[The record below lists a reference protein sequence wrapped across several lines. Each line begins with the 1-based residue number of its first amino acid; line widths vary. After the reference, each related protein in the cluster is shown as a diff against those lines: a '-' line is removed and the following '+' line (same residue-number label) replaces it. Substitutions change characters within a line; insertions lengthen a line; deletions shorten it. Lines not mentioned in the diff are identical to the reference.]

1 MSPISKCCSKFDT
14 SVANDVIQSLIADDK
29 KINDT
34 EDFENETRLN
44 YDNSI
49 VILNATAKW
58 TQNQNNNTLEKI
70 NLTIRPGQL
79 LAVIGSVGSGKVL
92 V

>member
-1 MSPISKCCSKFDT
+1 MSKCCSKFDT
-14 SVANDVIQSLIADDK
+14 SVEHDVIQSLIFDDK
-29 KINDT
+29 KINDS
-34 EDFENETRLN
+34 EDFENETRLDD
-44 YDNSI
+44 DNSI

-58 TQNQNNNTLEKI
+58 TESQNNNTLEKI
-70 NLTIRPGQL
+70 NLTIKPGRL